1 MVLKGNIR
9 EDLKEAVKNRE
20 ELKSSVLRLL
30 LAAIFNK
37 EKEKRYKLILRRCS
51 GLRLS
56 LSNALSK
63 EKPELSGE
71 ELEEESQ
78 LNDEEVID
86 VISSEAKKRKESI
99 VEFGKGKRMD
109 LVEKEKKELEILEKY
124 LPEQLSEEEIKKL
137 VKEAI
142 DKTVA
147 KEIHPVK
154 SAEGGVSP
162 KAKQFNRVKDMGKPS
177 SRFLT
182 DVPFRRDIVNA
193 KQVKNSL
200 LGKVMQEVMPKV
212 KGKADG
218 SLVSKVV
225 KELLAQ

>member
-162 KAKQFNRVKDMGKPS
+162 KAKQFNRVKDMGK
-177 SRFLT
+177 
-182 DVPFRRDIVNA
+182 
-193 KQVKNSL
+193 
-200 LGKVMQEVMPKV
+200 VMAELMPKV

-218 SLVSKVV
+218 SLVSRIV
-225 KELLAQ
+225 KDLLIPKTE